1 MYNSS
6 ITHPASITLK
16 NENHSKT
23 TSYDIHPA
31 SIVIT
36 RRRQTQ
42 TNKRKKKR
50 KINKRRINHTIKKR
64 IIMSYKK

>member
-31 SIVIT
+31 SIIIT
-36 RRRQTQ
+36 RRRQT
-42 TNKRKKKR
+42 NKRKNKR
-50 KINKRRINHTIKKR
+50 KMNKRRINHTIKR
-64 IIMSYKK
+64 SMFYKK

>member
-31 SIVIT
+31 SIIIT
-36 RRRQTQ
+36 RRRQT
-42 TNKRKKKR
+42 NKRKNKR
-50 KINKRRINHTIKKR
+50 KMNKSYNKKKYVLQKMN
-64 IIMSYKK
+64 IL

>member
-31 SIVIT
+31 SIIIT
-36 RRRQTQ
+36 RRRQ

-50 KINKRRINHTIKKR
+50 KMNKSYNKKKYVLQKMN
-64 IIMSYKK
+64 IL

>member
-6 ITHPASITLK
+6 ITHPASITMK

-31 SIVIT
+31 SIIIT
-36 RRRQTQ
+36 RRRQ

-50 KINKRRINHTIKKR
+50 KMNKSYNKKKYVLQKMN
-64 IIMSYKK
+64 IL

>member
-23 TSYDIHPA
+23 NSYDIHPA
-31 SIVIT
+31 SIIIT
-36 RRRQTQ
+36 RRRRQ

-50 KINKRRINHTIKKR
+50 KMNKSYNKKKYVLQKMN
-64 IIMSYKK
+64 ILLYI